1 MSTSESSIY
10 LRTEYVNFIY
20 AWNILSKCRNFNLI
34 WIWLLNIKSLSVALF
49 ADIFLPVCRL
59 SFYFVSFAFIVVVQS
74 TSHVRLCNPMDYSM
88 PGFPFLTFFWN
99 LPFAVQK
106 LLSLIKSSLFIF
118 VFISFAFGDRCKK
131 ILLWF
136 MSENVLPIFYVP
148 F

>member
-1 MSTSESSIY
+1 MCLLAICIFSLENISLGLLLIF
-10 LRTEYVNFIY
+10 LIGLYVFFFSL
-20 AWNILSKCRNFNLI
+20 ILSCMSCLYI
-34 WIWLLNIKSLSVALF
+34 LNIKSLSVALF

-131 ILLWF
+131 ILL
-136 MSENVLPIFYVP
+136 
-148 F
+148 